1 MARGLR
7 IADAISKSS
16 DPYAEIHL
24 PGNKKI
30 NSPTID
36 KTLSPVW
43 NFQHKH
49 YVNILQKDYKDV
61 KITVRDSDQMAVD
74 DELGFI
80 ELNWQHLITEQNLG
94 QWLINDV
101 FKLRGDEKYGV
112 DLGEI
117 YIQCRFLA
125 AAETNSS
132 VAA

>member
-1 MARGLR
+1 MIFLA
-7 IADAISKSS
+7 SS
-16 DPYAEIHL
+16 
-24 PGNKKI
+24 
-30 NSPTID
+30 S
-36 KTLSPVW
+36 S
-43 NFQHKH
+43 FS
-49 YVNILQKDYKDV
+49 IL
-61 KITVRDSDQMAVD
+61 AVGD
-74 DELGFI
+74 NHNLD
-80 ELNWQHLITEQNLG
+80 LG

>member
-24 PGNKKI
+24 PGNKTI

-80 ELNWQHLITEQNLG
+80 ELNWQHLITEQSKKKRNLKKN
-94 QWLINDV
+94 LFAFV
-101 FKLRGDEKYGV
+101 FAFVFPIAKKKRRGN
-112 DLGEI
+112 I
-117 YIQCRFLA
+117 YFYK
-125 AAETNSS
+125 
-132 VAA
+132 